1 MSERIWKFQVSQWF
15 ENELLTEKLPIV
27 FSRLNEI
34 GVGRFNNH
42 IFAFF
47 RLFSADHSFEERLVK
62 FGVTIEFKF
71 VDIVAT
77 FLSVLKVSQL
87 EVLESPSFAQKKA
100 FSWTRR
106 RNFSTSCLTKNSSVF
121 LEMGTKFKPLLR
133 TNFSESE
140 SGKIFWNG
148 TYSFKALHT

>member
-1 MSERIWKFQVSQWF
+1 M
-15 ENELLTEKLPIV
+15 V
-27 FSRLNEI
+27 FSRLNH
-34 GVGRFNNH
+34 V
-42 IFAFF
+42 FAFF

-87 EVLESPSFAQKKA
+87 EVLESPSFSQKKA

-106 RNFSTSCLTKNSSVF
+106 RSFSTSCLTKNSSVF

-133 TNFSESE
+133 TNSLGSAYWMRSLVEMSRTGES
-140 SGKIFWNG
+140 F
-148 TYSFKALHT
+148 

>member
-15 ENELLTEKLPIV
+15 ENELLTKKLPIV

-34 GVGRFNNH
+34 GVGRFNSH

-87 EVLESPSFAQKKA
+87 EVLESPSFSQK
-100 FSWTRR
+100 RP
-106 RNFSTSCLTKNSSVF
+106 SV
-121 LEMGTKFKPLLR
+121 ERG
-133 TNFSESE
+133 E
-140 SGKIFWNG
+140 GIFQRL
-148 TYSFKALHT
+148 A

>member
-1 MSERIWKFQVSQWF
+1 M
-15 ENELLTEKLPIV
+15 V

-77 FLSVLKVSQL
+77 FLSVSRLVWVRPYHFFL
-87 EVLESPSFAQKKA
+87 RREGVLGIGH
-100 FSWTRR
+100 
-106 RNFSTSCLTKNSSVF
+106 LVDF
-121 LEMGTKFKPLLR
+121 LF
-133 TNFSESE
+133 
-140 SGKIFWNG
+140 
-148 TYSFKALHT
+148 H

>member
-1 MSERIWKFQVSQWF
+1 M
-15 ENELLTEKLPIV
+15 V
-27 FSRLNEI
+27 FSFMNEI

-42 IFAFF
+42 VFAFF
-47 RLFSADHSFEERLVK
+47 RLFSADHSFEERLVE

-87 EVLESPSFAQKKA
+87 EVLESPSSQKKA

-106 RNFSTSCLTKNSSVF
+106 RNFSTFCLTKNSSVF
-121 LEMGTKFKPLLR
+121 SEMGTKFKPLLR
-133 TNFSESE
+133 TNF
-140 SGKIFWNG
+140 
-148 TYSFKALHT
+148 